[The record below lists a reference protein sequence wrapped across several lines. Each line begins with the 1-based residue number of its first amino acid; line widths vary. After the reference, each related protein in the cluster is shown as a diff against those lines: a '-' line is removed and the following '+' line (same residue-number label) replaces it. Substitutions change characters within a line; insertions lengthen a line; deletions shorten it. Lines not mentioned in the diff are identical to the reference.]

1 MKVRTVYEDSL
12 ILSKSF
18 YAGHPI
24 YMTILAVNGGTAIP
38 RFSVTKGKNSVEE
51 TWVSFK
57 QQEFYYTKQ
66 AKVLSQSCL

>member
-1 MKVRTVYEDSL
+1 
-12 ILSKSF
+12 
-18 YAGHPI
+18 
-24 YMTILAVNGGTAIP
+24 MTILAVNGGTAIP